1 MSVPM
6 ATTSRRKGSAPRE
19 KQPVVI
25 DRDTEII
32 TMAELAAYLN
42 CHEATIRRL
51 LQKGEIPGFKLGSD
65 WRFNLRSIEEWRKKR
80 MTNKAAKS

>member
-1 MSVPM
+1 M
-6 ATTSRRKGSAPRE
+6 ATNTRRKGTVLRE
-19 KQPVVI
+19 KQPVII

-80 MTNKAAKS
+80 MTNQSSKA

>member
-1 MSVPM
+1 M
-6 ATTSRRKGSAPRE
+6 ATHIRRKGSVSRDKPP
-19 KQPVVI
+19 PVVEPA
-25 DRDTEII
+25 TEII

-65 WRFNLRSIEEWRKKR
+65 WRFNLRSIEEWRKQR
-80 MTNKAAKS
+80 MTNRPPKS

>member
-1 MSVPM
+1 MTSD
-6 ATTSRRKGSAPRE
+6 SRRKGTAHRE
-19 KQPVVI
+19 KAPVVI
-25 DRDTEII
+25 GQNTEII

-80 MTNKAAKS
+80 MTNKPANS

>member
-1 MSVPM
+1 MP
-6 ATTSRRKGSAPRE
+6 ANSRRKGTATSDAPPPSQRA
-19 KQPVVI
+19 
-25 DRDTEII
+25 EII
-32 TMAELAAYLN
+32 TMSELASYLN

-80 MTNKAAKS
+80 MTNKPATS

>member
-1 MSVPM
+1 M
-6 ATTSRRKGSAPRE
+6 ATISRRKGSAPQD

-80 MTNKAAKS
+80 MTNKAAKP

>member
-1 MSVPM
+1 M
-6 ATTSRRKGSAPRE
+6 ATNTRRKGSGSALRE
-19 KQPVVI
+19 KQPVII

-80 MTNKAAKS
+80 MTNQGGKA